1 MERFPDKQTAKLQK
15 VLARLSR
22 GEIVQNRQLKT
33 VLGTEGYAR
42 YFSDCEY
49 QKHLRA
55 MLKDKPD
62 EIIEYEQRLKA
73 ATFAYS
79 KADYKSQKGHRS
91 AKKMF
96 GASDTQFERLS
107 EYLSENIIGH
117 PELEAW
123 FDRSLTKGF
132 GDSFGVSPDGFPQII
147 TSKSLKNTG
156 GGHSH
161 YLRTIREVKMDAVN
175 AALLEL
181 STPEPEAVVD
191 TTDQMARFKRLR
203 KLSGD

>member
-1 MERFPDKQTAKLQK
+1 MKSQEKRNDRLKQ
-15 VLARLSR
+15 VLERLSR

-33 VLGTEGYAR
+33 VLGTEEYAR
-42 YFSDCEY
+42 YFSYCEY

-55 MLKDKPD
+55 MLKAKPD

-96 GASDTQFERLS
+96 GASDTQFERLY
-107 EYLSENIIGH
+107 EYLSENIMGH
-117 PELEAW
+117 AELEAW
-123 FDRSLTKGF
+123 FDRPLAKGAE
-132 GDSFGVSPDGFPQII
+132 DSFGLSPGSFPQII
-147 TSKSLKNTG
+147 TSKSPKNMG
-156 GGHSH
+156 GGYVNS
-161 YLRTIREVKMDAVN
+161 LRTIREVKIDAVQSM
-175 AALLEL
+175 LDEL
-181 STPEPEAVVD
+181 TAPEQETVVD

-203 KLSGD
+203 QLSGD